1 MCPFL
6 NPPPSRSHPSFPVP
20 KANSS
25 HPLLCENLS
34 VSFLPIHHTTYYVPH
49 LDLHQTSHVQ
59 LHNPSHSALV
69 SPLADDVVKQQY
81 PKMCVSSRGWR
92 ARPCLLPILMAKF
105 KQEPFFSHLIPRPW
119 LRSEVKGGW
128 PGYQGRLGQQGK
140 ATGAHWTVQTA
151 DLLSL
156 TGLRAEEP
164 GQIALSQS
172 HKAWGVMSDRLCRA
186 SNNTL
191 IQSQDEVK
199 RETVT
204 AMAFVIVISNNFC
217 NGPSTKHCIT

>member
-34 VSFLPIHHTTYYVPH
+34 VSFLPIHHTTYYVLH

-92 ARPCLLPILMAKF
+92 ARPCLLQILMAKF
-105 KQEPFFSHLIPRPW
+105 KQEPFFPFSSQGHDSGQRSKVVGPVTREDSANKAKPLVLIGLCKQQICWVWQAWEQRSPGRSHYHNHTRREGWWVTGCVEQVTTRSFKAKMKSREKQWQQW
-119 LRSEVKGGW
+119 L
-128 PGYQGRLGQQGK
+128 
-140 ATGAHWTVQTA
+140 
-151 DLLSL
+151 LLL
-156 TGLRAEEP
+156 
-164 GQIALSQS
+164 
-172 HKAWGVMSDRLCRA
+172 
-186 SNNTL
+186 
-191 IQSQDEVK
+191 
-199 RETVT
+199 
-204 AMAFVIVISNNFC
+204 
-217 NGPSTKHCIT
+217 